1 MATVGDNQQLLI
13 WDISNMKILAQKYLS
28 FIPSAVKYSP
38 DGDILIIG
46 SVNGR
51 LMLLDSQMQKNPHSA
66 EDEQPFIISL
76 EQLPFDNDQNISNT
90 VLNIEF
96 SSKGEMMVVSYGTL
110 INRRQYEKDRTL
122 RQQPKTK
129 LLYFGVHKPV
139 LELEVEVPVARSLAL
154 LQIHRHKKPQY
165 VRKLCHRSISIRSRR
180 IFHGLQQGSELPF
193 ALLSDHW

>member
-110 INRRQYEKDRTL
+110 INHRQYEKDRTL

-154 LQIHRHKKPQY
+154 LQIHRHKKPQH

-180 IFHGLQQGSELPF
+180 IFHGLQQGLELPF
-193 ALLSDHW
+193 ALLSNH

>member
-1 MATVGDNQQLLI
+1 
-13 WDISNMKILAQKYLS
+13 
-28 FIPSAVKYSP
+28 
-38 DGDILIIG
+38 
-46 SVNGR
+46 
-51 LMLLDSQMQKNPHSA
+51 
-66 EDEQPFIISL
+66 
-76 EQLPFDNDQNISNT
+76 
-90 VLNIEF
+90 
-96 SSKGEMMVVSYGTL
+96 MVVSYGTL

-193 ALLSDHW
+193 ALLSDH

>member
-46 SVNGR
+46 SINGR

-96 SSKGEMMVVSYGTL
+96 SSKGEMMVVSYGTPIL
-110 INRRQYEKDRTL
+110 NRQHEENRVVRQ
-122 RQQPKTK
+122 
-129 LLYFGVHKPV
+129 
-139 LELEVEVPVARSLAL
+139 
-154 LQIHRHKKPQY
+154 
-165 VRKLCHRSISIRSRR
+165 
-180 IFHGLQQGSELPF
+180 
-193 ALLSDHW
+193 

>member
-193 ALLSDHW
+193 ALLSDH